1 MQSVKFARGIALTD
15 TQIKA
20 SAGPDIDAR
29 RVFCYPDRMLKRHQ
43 QNIGPDPN
51 TARSRGNGCGG
62 RQDGRI
68 IAIFSE
74 MVFRQPDV
82 VIA

>member
-1 MQSVKFARGIALTD
+1 MQSLKLARGIALTG
-15 TQIKA
+15 TQIKT
-20 SAGPDIDAR
+20 SVGPDIDAR
-29 RVFCYPDRMLKRHQ
+29 RVFCHSDRMLKRHQ

-51 TARSRGNGCGG
+51 AARSRGNGCSG
-62 RQDGRI
+62 RQGRRI
-68 IAIFSE
+68 IAVFSE